1 MSLQNIILIVIGA
14 LVVLLAMDSVYT
26 VHETERAILLRFG
39 AVVEA
44 DVEPGLHFKLPIAEE
59 VKRADARVLTLDS
72 QAETYFTLEKKP
84 LIVDSFAKWR
94 IADVERFYTAT
105 SFDEARGNRLL
116 QERVN
121 EGLRNEISS
130 RDMHEVVSGER
141 DKLMFDLTSS
151 LNEVMKQDA
160 GIEVVD
166 VRVKRIDLPQEVST
180 SVYERMNSEREIEA
194 RQYRAQGR
202 ELALGV
208 RADADRQTV
217 VIEANA
223 YKEAE
228 EIRGDGDA
236 RAASIYAQ
244 AYSEDPDFYEFYRS
258 INAYANVFQDKGDML
273 VLDPSSS
280 FFKYLKGEEGGP

>member
-1 MSLQNIILIVIGA
+1 MSLQNVILIVIGA
-14 LVVLLAMDSVYT
+14 LVILLGMDSVYR
-26 VHETERAILLRFG
+26 VQQTERAILLRFG
-39 AVVEA
+39 AIVEK
-44 DVEPGLHFKLPIAEE
+44 DVQPGLHFKLPIAEE
-59 VKRADARVLTLDS
+59 VKKADARILTLDS
-72 QAETYFTLEKKP
+72 TPETYFTLEKKP

-94 IADVERFYTAT
+94 IAEVETFYTAT
-105 SFDEARGNRLL
+105 NFDETAGRRIL

-141 DKLMFDLTSS
+141 DKLMLDLTSK
-151 LNEVMKQDA
+151 LDEVLRKDA

-166 VRVKRIDLPQEVST
+166 VRVKRIDLPTEVSS

-202 ELALGV
+202 ELGLGV

-223 YKEAE
+223 YKQAQ

-236 RAASIYAQ
+236 RAASIYAEAFNQ
-244 AYSEDPDFYEFYRS
+244 DPEFYEFYRS
-258 INAYANVFQDKGDML
+258 INAYSNIFQDKGDVL
-273 VLDPSSS
+273 VLDPSSK
-280 FFKYLKGEEGGP
+280 FFQYLKGGEGRP

>member
-1 MSLQNIILIVIGA
+1 MSLQNVILIVIGA
-14 LVVLLAMDSVYT
+14 LVILLAMDSVYT
-26 VHETERAILLRFG
+26 VHQTERAILLRFG
-39 AVVEA
+39 AVVDA
-44 DVEPGLHFKLPIAEE
+44 DVQPGLHFKLPIAEE
-59 VKRADARVLTLDS
+59 IKKADARVLTADAS
-72 QAETYFTLEKKP
+72 PETYFTLEKKP

-105 SFDEARGNRLL
+105 SFDETIGRRIL

-141 DKLMFDLTSS
+141 DKLMFDLTSA
-151 LNEVMKQDA
+151 LDEVMRRDA

-166 VRVKRIDLPQEVST
+166 VRVKRIDLPTEVAS
-180 SVYERMNSEREIEA
+180 SVYDRMNSEREIEA

-208 RADADRQTV
+208 RADADRQSV

-223 YKEAE
+223 YKQAQ

-236 RAASIYAQ
+236 RAASIYADAFNQ
-244 AYSEDPDFYEFYRS
+244 DPEFYEFYRS
-258 INAYANVFQDKGDML
+258 INAYAEVFSDKSDML
-273 VLDPSSS
+273 VLDPNSK
-280 FFKYLKGEEGGP
+280 FFKYLTGDAGGS

>member
-1 MSLQNIILIVIGA
+1 MSFRNVILIVIA
-14 LVVLLAMDSVYT
+14 AVLILLAMDAVYT
-26 VHETERAILLRFG
+26 VHQTERAILLRFG

-59 VKRADARVLTLDS
+59 VKKADARVLTLDS
-72 QAETYFTLEKKP
+72 SPETYYSLEKKP

-94 IADVERFYTAT
+94 IADVVRFYTAT
-105 SFDEARGNRLL
+105 SFDERAGMRIL

-121 EGLRNEISS
+121 EGLRNEISA

-141 DKLMFDLTSS
+141 DKLMFDLTSR
-151 LNEVMKQDA
+151 LDEVMRRDA

-166 VRVKRIDLPQEVST
+166 VRVKRIDLPQEVSN

-217 VIEANA
+217 VIAANA
-223 YKEAE
+223 YREAQ
-228 EIRGDGDA
+228 EIRGDGDG
-236 RAASIYAQ
+236 RAASIYAEAFNQ
-244 AYSEDPDFYEFYRS
+244 DPEFYEFYRT
-258 INAYANVFQDKGDML
+258 INAYEKVFQDRRDIL

-280 FFKYLKGEEGGP
+280 FFRYLKGKEGS

>member
-1 MSLQNIILIVIGA
+1 MSLQNVILIVIGA
-14 LVVLLAMDSVYT
+14 LVILLAMDSVYT
-26 VHETERAILLRFG
+26 VQQTERAILLRFG
-39 AVVEA
+39 AVVDQ
-44 DVEPGLHFKLPIAEE
+44 DVPAGLHFKLPIAEDI
-59 VKRADARVLTLDS
+59 KKADARILTVDAS
-72 QAETYFTLEKKP
+72 PETYFTLEKKP

-105 SFDEARGNRLL
+105 SFDETIGSRIL

-121 EGLRNEISS
+121 EGLRNQISR

-141 DKLMFDLTSS
+141 DKLMFDLTSE
-151 LNEVMKQDA
+151 LDEVMRRDA

-166 VRVKRIDLPQEVST
+166 VRVKRIDLPTEVSS
-180 SVYERMNSEREIEA
+180 SVYDRMNSEREIEA

-217 VIEANA
+217 IIEANA
-223 YKEAE
+223 YKQAQ

-236 RAASIYAQ
+236 RAASIYAD
-244 AYSEDPDFYEFYRS
+244 AFNKDPEFYEFYRS
-258 INAYANVFQDKGDML
+258 INAYTNVFQDTGDL
-273 VLDPSSS
+273 LILDPSSK
-280 FFKYLKGEEGGP
+280 FFKYLKGGDGGP

>member
-1 MSLQNIILIVIGA
+1 MSLQNVILIVIGA
-14 LVVLLAMDSVYT
+14 LVILLAMDSVYT
-26 VHETERAILLRFG
+26 VHQTERAILLRFG
-39 AVVEA
+39 AVVDA
-44 DVEPGLHFKLPIAEE
+44 DVSPGLHFKLPIAEE
-59 VKRADARVLTLDS
+59 IKKADARVLTADAS
-72 QAETYFTLEKKP
+72 PETYFTLEKKP

-105 SFDEARGNRLL
+105 SFDETIGRRIL

-121 EGLRNEISS
+121 EGLRNEISG

-141 DKLMFDLTSS
+141 DKLMLDLTNA
-151 LNEVMKQDA
+151 LDEVMRRDA

-166 VRVKRIDLPQEVST
+166 VRVKRIDLPTEVSS

-223 YKEAE
+223 YKQAQ

-236 RAASIYAQ
+236 RAAAIYAD
-244 AYSEDPDFYEFYRS
+244 AFNKDPEFYEFYRS
-258 INAYANVFQDKGDML
+258 INAYVEVFRDKSDML
-273 VLDPSSS
+273 VLDPSSK
-280 FFKYLKGEEGGP
+280 FFKYLTGDEGGS